1 MVERNEREAALQVQL
16 SALQAKE
23 AALQEQ
29 VSQLFTFISFSVRFF
44 APQSHIQRQVITLTT
59 MLARRADLE
68 GSGRSAA
75 KPPADSSE
83 DSESEGDSG
92 DDDAVAIRVKQQQ
105 QQQQQQQQDYHH
117 QQHEENLRI
126 ERELHNLRQEQAS
139 ATESLLQQVC
149 GSVTHA
155 VAADSRSVR
164 LCFSRLAAAEARD
177 RVVECA
183 AGPKAGHHP
192 RLGEVGPNQPH
203 ELPFSCCVSPGLCAV
218 LTWPA
223 ARWP

>member
-29 VSQLFTFISFSVRFF
+29 VSQLFAFISFPVRFS
-44 APQSHIQRQVITLTT
+44 PPESHTERQVITLTT
-59 MLARRADLE
+59 MLARRADVE

-92 DDDAVAIRVKQQQ
+92 DDDAVGMRVE
-105 QQQQQQQQDYHH
+105 QQQDYHH

-139 ATESLLQQVC
+139 ASESLLQQVC
-149 GSVTHA
+149 
-155 VAADSRSVR
+155 RSVR
-164 LCFSRLAAAEARD
+164 HALVADGRSVCRCFSRLAAAEARD
-177 RVVECA
+177 RVAERA
-183 AGPKAGHHP
+183 AGAKAGHHS
-192 RLGEVGPNQPH
+192 RFGEVGPNQPH
-203 ELPFSCCVSPGLCAV
+203 ELPL
-218 LTWPA
+218 
-223 ARWP
+223 